1 MAATIPNDGFSNFFT
16 KLAGNINAKIEPT
29 VRYHLVK
36 VYACLTATTICAAIG
51 AFVHLFGIWEA
62 GLLSALGSLG
72 LVLLLSTTVDNS
84 KNFYTRL
91 AMLLGFGML
100 SGHSLGP
107 LLDHVIA
114 VNPQIVMT
122 ALVGTSVIFITLSCA
137 ALLAER
143 GKFLFLGGMLMSIL
157 STVTLVS
164 LANLFLQSQAIY
176 QAHLYIGLFVMS
188 AFVLYDTHAIME
200 KRRAGNTD
208 FVKHSLDLFF
218 DLATVFR
225 RLLIILTQKDE
236 RDQRKRKNQ

>member
-1 MAATIPNDGFSNFFT
+1 MATMNDGFTNFFT
-16 KLAGNINAKIEPT
+16 KLAGNINSKIEPN

-36 VYACLTATTICAAIG
+36 VYSCLTATTLCAAIG

-91 AMLLGFGML
+91 GMLLGFGLL

-114 VNPQIVMT
+114 VNPQIVLT
-122 ALVGTSVIFITLSCA
+122 ALVGTSVVFISLSCA

-143 GKFLFLGGMLMSIL
+143 GKFLFLGGMLMSVL

-188 AFVLYDTHAIME
+188 AFILYDTQAIME

-225 RLLIILTQKDE
+225 RLLIILTQKEE
-236 RDQRKRKNQ
+236 RDQRKRRSQ

>member
-1 MAATIPNDGFSNFFT
+1 MANATRRETSDGFTSFFT
-16 KLAGNINAKIEPT
+16 KLAGNINSKIEPD

-36 VYACLTATTICAAIG
+36 VYSCLTATTLCAAVG

-91 AMLLGFGML
+91 GMLLGFGLL

-122 ALVGTSVIFITLSCA
+122 GRTLYCEVLIVGL
-137 ALLAER
+137 
-143 GKFLFLGGMLMSIL
+143 
-157 STVTLVS
+157 
-164 LANLFLQSQAIY
+164 
-176 QAHLYIGLFVMS
+176 
-188 AFVLYDTHAIME
+188 
-200 KRRAGNTD
+200 
-208 FVKHSLDLFF
+208 
-218 DLATVFR
+218 
-225 RLLIILTQKDE
+225 
-236 RDQRKRKNQ
+236 

>member
-1 MAATIPNDGFSNFFT
+1 MNDGFTNFFT
-16 KLAGNINAKIEPT
+16 KLAGNINSKIEPN

-36 VYACLTATTICAAIG
+36 VYSCLTATTLCAAIG

-91 AMLLGFGML
+91 GMLLGFGLL

-114 VNPQIVMT
+114 VNPQIVLT
-122 ALVGTSVIFITLSCA
+122 ALVGTSVVFISLSCA

-143 GKFLFLGGMLMSIL
+143 GKFLFLGGMLMSVL

-188 AFVLYDTHAIME
+188 AFILYDTQAIME

-225 RLLIILTQKDE
+225 RLLIILTQKEE
-236 RDQRKRKNQ
+236 RDQRKRRSQ

>member
-1 MAATIPNDGFSNFFT
+1 MATTNDNFSHFFT
-16 KLAGNINAKIEPT
+16 KLAGNINSKIEPT

-36 VYACLTATTICAAIG
+36 VYSCLTATTLCATIG

-91 AMLLGFGML
+91 GMLLGFGLL

-107 LLDHVIA
+107 LLDHVIS
-114 VNPQIVMT
+114 VNPQVVLT
-122 ALVGTSVIFITLSCA
+122 TLVGSSFVFITLSCA
-137 ALLAER
+137 ALLSDR
-143 GKFLFLGGMLMSIL
+143 GNFLFLGGMLMSVL
-157 STVTLVS
+157 STITMVS

-176 QAHLYIGLFVMS
+176 QAHLYIGLFAMA
-188 AFVLYDTHAIME
+188 AFVLYDTQAIME

-218 DLATVFR
+218 DLATIFR
-225 RLLIILTQKDE
+225 RLLIILTQKEE
-236 RDQRKRKNQ
+236 RDQRRRKNQ

>member
-1 MAATIPNDGFSNFFT
+1 MGTRNDGFANFFT

-36 VYACLTATTICAAIG
+36 VYSCLTATTLCAAVG

-62 GLLSALGSLG
+62 GLLSALGSLV

-91 AMLLGFGML
+91 GMLLGFGML

-122 ALVGTSVIFITLSCA
+122 ALVGTSVVFITLSCA

-143 GKFLFLGGMLMSIL
+143 GKFLFLGGMLMSVL

-188 AFVLYDTHAIME
+188 AFVLYDTQAIME

-225 RLLIILTQKDE
+225 RLLIILTQKEE
-236 RDQRKRKNQ
+236 RDQRKRKSQ

>member
-1 MAATIPNDGFSNFFT
+1 MATMNDGFTNFFT
-16 KLAGNINAKIEPT
+16 KLATNINSKIEPN
-29 VRYHLVK
+29 VRYHLAK
-36 VYACLTATTICAAIG
+36 VYTCLTATTMCAAIG

-62 GLLSALGSLG
+62 GILSALGSLG

-84 KNFYTRL
+84 KNFYARL
-91 AMLLGFGML
+91 GMLLGFGLL

-122 ALVGTSVIFITLSCA
+122 ALIGTAVVFVSLSCA

-143 GKFLFLGGMLMSIL
+143 GQFLFLGGMLMSVL

-164 LANLFLQSQAIY
+164 LANLFIQSQAIY
-176 QAHLYIGLFVMS
+176 QAHLYIGLFVMA
-188 AFVLYDTHAIME
+188 AFVLYDTQAIME
-200 KRRAGNTD
+200 KRRLGNTD

-225 RLLIILTQKDE
+225 RLLIILTQKEE
-236 RDQRKRKNQ
+236 REQRKRKNQ

>member
-1 MAATIPNDGFSNFFT
+1 MATTNDGFSNFFT
-16 KLAGNINAKIEPT
+16 KLAGNINAKIEPA

-36 VYACLTATTICAAIG
+36 VYACLTATTLCAAVG

-122 ALVGTSVIFITLSCA
+122 ALVGTSVVFITLSCA

-188 AFVLYDTHAIME
+188 AFVLYDTQAIME

-225 RLLIILTQKDE
+225 RLLIILTQKEE

>member
-1 MAATIPNDGFSNFFT
+1 MATENDNFSNFFT
-16 KLAGNINAKIEPT
+16 KLAGNINSKIEPT

-36 VYACLTATTICAAIG
+36 VYTCLTATTLCAAIG

-72 LVLLLSTTVDNS
+72 LVLWLSTTADNS
-84 KNFYTRL
+84 KNFYSRL
-91 AMLLGFGML
+91 GMLLGFGLL

-114 VNPQIVMT
+114 VNPQIIIT
-122 ALVGTSVIFITLSCA
+122 ALVGTSVVFISLSCA

-143 GKFLFLGGMLMSIL
+143 GQFLFLGGLLMSVL

-164 LANLFLQSQAIY
+164 LANLFLQSYAIY

-188 AFVLYDTHAIME
+188 AFVLYDTQAIME
-200 KRRAGNTD
+200 KRRAGSTD

-225 RLLIILTQKDE
+225 RLLIILTQKEE
-236 RDQRKRKNQ
+236 RNQRKRRSQ

>member
-1 MAATIPNDGFSNFFT
+1 MATMNDGFSNFFT
-16 KLAGNINAKIEPT
+16 KLAGNINSKIEPT

-36 VYACLTATTICAAIG
+36 VYSCLTATTLCAAIG

-91 AMLLGFGML
+91 SMLLGFGML

-122 ALVGTSVIFITLSCA
+122 ALVGTSVVFITLSCA

-143 GKFLFLGGMLMSIL
+143 GKFLFLGGMLMSVL

-188 AFVLYDTHAIME
+188 AFVLYDTQAIME

-225 RLLIILTQKDE
+225 RLLIILTQKEE
-236 RDQRKRKNQ
+236 RDQRKRKSQ

>member
-1 MAATIPNDGFSNFFT
+1 MATTNDGFDNFFT
-16 KLAGNINAKIEPT
+16 KLAGNINAKIEPA

-36 VYACLTATTICAAIG
+36 VYSCLTATTLCAAVG

-72 LVLLLSTTVDNS
+72 LVLLLSTTVDNA

-122 ALVGTSVIFITLSCA
+122 ALVGTSVVFISLSGA
-137 ALLAER
+137 ALLADR
-143 GKFLFLGGMLMSIL
+143 GKFLFLGGMLMSVL

-164 LANLFLQSQAIY
+164 LANLFIQSQAIY

-188 AFVLYDTHAIME
+188 GFILYDTQAIME

-225 RLLIILTQKDE
+225 RLLIILTQKEE
-236 RDQRKRKNQ
+236 RNQRKRKNN

>member
-1 MAATIPNDGFSNFFT
+1 MATMNDGFSNFFT
-16 KLAGNINAKIEPT
+16 KLAGNINSKIEPN

-36 VYACLTATTICAAIG
+36 VYSCLTATTLCAAIG

-91 AMLLGFGML
+91 GMLLGFGML

-122 ALVGTSVIFITLSCA
+122 ALVGTSVVFITLSCA

-143 GKFLFLGGMLMSIL
+143 GKFLFLGGMLMSVL

-164 LANLFLQSQAIY
+164 LANLFIQSQAIY

-188 AFVLYDTHAIME
+188 AFVLYDTQAIME

-225 RLLIILTQKDE
+225 RLLIILTQKEE
-236 RDQRKRKNQ
+236 RDQRKRRNQ

>member
-1 MAATIPNDGFSNFFT
+1 MATTNDGFSNFFT
-16 KLAGNINAKIEPT
+16 KLAGNINSKIEPT

-36 VYACLTATTICAAIG
+36 VYSCLTATTLCAAIG

-62 GLLSALGSLG
+62 GLLSALGSLV

-91 AMLLGFGML
+91 GMLLGFGML

-107 LLDHVIA
+107 LLNHVIA
-114 VNPQIVMT
+114 VNPQIVIT
-122 ALVGTSVIFITLSCA
+122 ALVGTSVVFITLSCA

-143 GKFLFLGGMLMSIL
+143 GRFLFLGGMLMSVL

-164 LANLFLQSQAIY
+164 LVNLFLQSQAIY

-188 AFVLYDTHAIME
+188 AFVLYDTQAIME

-208 FVKHSLDLFF
+208 FIKHSLDLFF

-225 RLLIILTQKDE
+225 RLLIILTQKEE
-236 RDQRKRKNQ
+236 RDQRKRRSQ

>member
-1 MAATIPNDGFSNFFT
+1 MATMNDGFTNFFT
-16 KLAGNINAKIEPT
+16 KLAGNINSKIEPN

-36 VYACLTATTICAAIG
+36 VYSCLTATTLCAAIG

-62 GLLSALGSLG
+62 GLMSALGSLG
-72 LVLLLSTTVDNS
+72 LVLLLSTTIDNS

-91 AMLLGFGML
+91 GMLLGFGLL

-114 VNPQIVMT
+114 VNPQIVLT
-122 ALVGTSVIFITLSCA
+122 ALVGTSVVFISLSCA

-143 GKFLFLGGMLMSIL
+143 GKFLFLGGMLMSVL

-188 AFVLYDTHAIME
+188 AFILYDTQAIME

-225 RLLIILTQKDE
+225 RLLIILTQKEE
-236 RDQRKRKNQ
+236 RDQRKRRSQ

>member
-1 MAATIPNDGFSNFFT
+1 MNGGFTNFFN
-16 KLAGNINAKIEPT
+16 KLAGNISSKIEPN
-29 VRYHLVK
+29 VRYHLAK
-36 VYACLTATTICAAIG
+36 VYSCLTATTLCAAVG

-62 GLLSALGSLG
+62 GLLSALGSLV

-91 AMLLGFGML
+91 GMLLGFGML

-114 VNPQIVMT
+114 VNPQIVVT
-122 ALVGTSVIFITLSCA
+122 ALVGTSVVFISFTCA

-143 GKFLFLGGMLMSIL
+143 GKFLFLGGILMSVL

-188 AFVLYDTHAIME
+188 AFILYDTQAIME
-200 KRRAGNTD
+200 KRRAGSTD

-225 RLLIILTQKDE
+225 RLLIILTQKEE
-236 RDQRKRKNQ
+236 RNQRKRRND

>member
-1 MAATIPNDGFSNFFT
+1 MATTDGFSSFFT
-16 KLAGNINAKIEPT
+16 KLAGNINSKIEAP

-36 VYACLTATTICAAIG
+36 VYSCLTATTLCAALG

-91 AMLLGFGML
+91 GMLLGFGLL

-114 VNPQIVMT
+114 VNPQIVLT
-122 ALVGTSVIFITLSCA
+122 ALVGTSVVFISFSCA

-143 GKFLFLGGMLMSIL
+143 GKFLFLGGILMSVL

-164 LANLFLQSQAIY
+164 LANLFLQSYAIY

-188 AFVLYDTHAIME
+188 AFILYDTQAIME
-200 KRRAGNTD
+200 KRRLGNTD
-208 FVKHSLDLFF
+208 YVKHSLDLFF

-225 RLLIILTQKDE
+225 RLLIILTQKEE
-236 RDQRKRKNQ
+236 RNQRKRKSQ

>member
-1 MAATIPNDGFSNFFT
+1 MATMNDGFTNFFT
-16 KLAGNINAKIEPT
+16 KLAGNINSKIEPN

-36 VYACLTATTICAAIG
+36 VYSCLTATTLCAAIG

-72 LVLLLSTTVDNS
+72 LVLLLSTNVDNS

-91 AMLLGFGML
+91 GMLLGFGLL

-114 VNPQIVMT
+114 VNPQIVLT
-122 ALVGTSVIFITLSCA
+122 ALVGTSVVFISLSCA

-143 GKFLFLGGMLMSIL
+143 GKFLFLGGMLMSVL

-188 AFVLYDTHAIME
+188 AFILYDTQAIME

-225 RLLIILTQKDE
+225 RLLIILTQKEE
-236 RDQRKRKNQ
+236 RDQRKRRSQ

>member
-1 MAATIPNDGFSNFFT
+1 MATTNDGFSNFFT
-16 KLAGNINAKIEPT
+16 KLAGNINSKIEPT

-36 VYACLTATTICAAIG
+36 VYSCLTATTLCAAIG
-51 AFVHLFGIWEA
+51 AIVHLFGIWEA

-91 AMLLGFGML
+91 GMLLGFGML

-107 LLDHVIA
+107 LLNHVIA
-114 VNPQIVMT
+114 VNPQIVIT
-122 ALVGTSVIFITLSCA
+122 ALVGTSVVFITLSCA

-143 GKFLFLGGMLMSIL
+143 GKFLFLGGMLMSVL

-188 AFVLYDTHAIME
+188 AFVLYDTQAIME

-208 FVKHSLDLFF
+208 FIKHSLDLFF

-225 RLLIILTQKDE
+225 RLLIILTQKEE
-236 RDQRKRKNQ
+236 RDQRKRRSQ